1 MRPITE
7 HDEQMVAY
15 TVALAIVI
23 DRRLNPTDKNTYSI
37 QEREYARKFFDEA
50 IAEAQRIFA
59 GLKKE

>member
-1 MRPITE
+1 
-7 HDEQMVAY
+7 MVAY

>member
-1 MRPITE
+1 MQPITE

-23 DRRLNPTDKNTYSI
+23 DRRLNSTDKNTYSI
-37 QEREYARKFFDEA
+37 QEKEYARKFFDEA
-50 IAEAQRIFA
+50 IVEAHRIFA